1 MYRSDGYR
9 VRTNN
14 PMYELVPYIMDKRYD
29 ASNSITQDIELGPIQ
44 EFAHKCRKNGVP
56 MGTMAIIVAAY
67 LRTAA
72 KYPYLNRFVMNKRVY
87 ARNHFCISFV
97 TLTPGKG
104 ASTVNKLYFNLDDDV
119 YTVNEKI
126 NAAIEKCQAN
136 DGDTAMDKLANKL
149 VAIPG
154 LLSVAVG
161 IIKFIDKFF
170 TLPMAIINASPF
182 HTSLFIT
189 NLASI
194 RIGTIYH
201 HLYEFGTT
209 GVFISMGQPVKKVYM
224 EGDIAVEKKIMELG
238 VVLDERIADGHY
250 YGAAFKEFK
259 RLLKNPSL
267 LEEKA
272 EIINWDK
279 DIKKKNPKFIVK

>member
-1 MYRSDGYR
+1 MYRSDGYS
-9 VRTNN
+9 VRSNN
-14 PMYELVPYIMDKRYD
+14 PMYLLTPYIMDKRYD
-29 ASNSITQDIELGPIQ
+29 ASNSITQDIELDPIQ
-44 EFAHKCRKNGVP
+44 DFARKCRKEGVA
-56 MGTMAIIVAAY
+56 MSSMAVIIAAY

-72 KYPYLNRFVMNKRVY
+72 KYPFLNRFCMNKRIY
-87 ARNHFCISFV
+87 ARNHFCVSFI

-104 ASTVNKLYFNLDDDV
+104 NSTANKIYFNMDDDV

-126 NAAIEKCQAN
+126 NAAIEKCQHV
-136 DGDTAMDKLANKL
+136 DGDTALDDLMNKL

-154 LLSVAVG
+154 LVGFAVG
-161 IIKFIDKFF
+161 MLKFVDKHF
-170 TLPMAIINASPF
+170 TLPLSILNASPF

-224 EGDIAVEKKIMELG
+224 EGDVAVEKKIMELG

-250 YGAAFKEFK
+250 YGMAFKEFK
-259 RLLKNPSL
+259 KLCRNPELLAQ
-267 LEEKA
+267 KA
-272 EIINWDK
+272 EVVNWDP
-279 DIKKKNPKFIVK
+279 DIKKKNWKFIVK